1 MRIVY
6 ICRMKDLTLLEK
18 IIAAFLLLTVIYG
31 LYIYATDA
39 AKFDFLV
46 EEDSFY
52 ENLTSIFLFF
62 ASFTLLYKF
71 FTYQKFYGLWWKV
84 GILLMAVALFFGGG
98 EEISWGQRIFHI
110 QSSEFFKENN
120 AQAETNLHNMVV
132 DGVKLNKIIFSNLMS
147 ICFGIY
153 FLIVPILWKK
163 SPKMNALID
172 RFGIS
177 VPRPIHVIGFII
189 ITLLILVPIHHGRKW
204 EMWEYA
210 FALVMFLIVFNPWN
224 SKEIFAKTTGQKD
237 L

>member
-62 ASFTLLYKF
+62 SSFTLLYKF

-98 EEISWGQRIFHI
+98 EEISWGQRIFQI
-110 QSSEFFKENN
+110 ESSEFFKENN

-177 VPRPIHVIGFII
+177 VPRPVHVIGFII

-224 SKEIFAKTTGQKD
+224 SKEIFAKTTAQKD
-237 L
+237 F

>member
-6 ICRMKDLTLLEK
+6 ICRMNLTLLEK

-39 AKFDFLV
+39 AKFDLLV

-71 FTYQKFYGLWWKV
+71 FMYQKFYGLWWKV

-153 FLIVPILWKK
+153 FLIVPILWEK

-224 SKEIFAKTTGQKD
+224 SKEIFSKTTAQKD
-237 L
+237 F